1 MNKRTIIITSIAV
14 GAVLIAGTGVAIA
27 ALNTPQAVPVASAP
41 ATPEPDQSSAA
52 PITPTPEP
60 AAAWDTAASLLFMIE
75 EEKLAHDVYV
85 TLGSI
90 WGSNVF
96 SNISDSETTHQG
108 LMLPLLEARGL
119 ADPRSAEV
127 GVFTNADLQAL
138 YNDLIARGSVSQAE
152 AMQVGILIE
161 EKDIADIAASIAA
174 EDEADVISVYERLL
188 AGSENHLAAFQRQ
201 A

>member
-1 MNKRTIIITSIAV
+1 MNNRTIVIITSIAV
-14 GAVLIAGTGVAIA
+14 GAVLVAGAGVGIA
-27 ALNTPQAVPVASAP
+27 ALNTPQGVAVASAP
-41 ATPEPDQSSAA
+41 ATLEPDQS
-52 PITPTPEP
+52 ITPTPEL
-60 AAAWDTAASLLFMIE
+60 AADWDTAASLLYMIE

-96 SNISDSETTHQG
+96 SNIADSESTHQG

-119 ADPRSAEV
+119 ADPRSTEV

-138 YNDLIARGSVSQAE
+138 YNDLIARGSVSRTE

-161 EKDIADIAASIAA
+161 ETDIADLAASIAA
-174 EDEADVISVYERLL
+174 EDEADVISVYESLL
-188 AGSENHLAAFQRQ
+188 AGSEKHLAAFQRQ
-201 A
+201 V